1 MSGDQDKRTNEFPP
15 IGASGAIGILPNGY
29 FAQKLTQ
36 AAPPS
41 PRPASPAEGVESS
54 RIETD

>member
-1 MSGDQDKRTNEFPP
+1 MSGDHDKRTNEFPA

-36 AAPPS
+36 APLPS
-41 PRPASPAEGVESS
+41 PRPASSAEGGKKLPD
-54 RIETD
+54 RG